1 MAVLFCLVAS
11 GAYGATTTAGAAMPW
26 DTPLQNLRDNLTGPT
41 AYGLA
46 LIGFVLVMGIL
57 IFGGELNHWGRS
69 LCFLILTACCLV
81 GVNGLVTG
89 FGIAGATVESPVGYD
104 AWQFFLGVVTASL
117 IWGLWMVAFWLRRR
131 YRAARHATAALGDGG
146 LPNQL

>member
-1 MAVLFCLVAS
+1 MVLAITQ
-11 GAYGATTTAGAAMPW
+11 AYGAAAVGGAAMPW

-46 LIGFVLVMGIL
+46 LIGFVLVMAIL

-69 LCFLILTACCLV
+69 LCFLILTACVLV
-81 GVNGLVTG
+81 GVNGIVSGL
-89 FGIAGATVESPVGYD
+89 GIAGATIDTADSERLNFV
-104 AWQFFLGVVTASL
+104 LGFIAASL
-117 IWGLWMVAFWLRRR
+117 LWGVWTVASWLRRR
-131 YRAARHATAALGDGG
+131 YRAAQSATAALGDGG